1 MPELLMAMSG
11 GVDSSAALLLLKE
24 KYQITGATMLLHTP
38 EDGEGCGSFRE
49 AEDAKAV
56 AEKLGLPHV
65 VLDFRKEFRR
75 RVMEPFSRDYFQGET
90 PNPCIEC
97 NRYLKFGALLEEA
110 QRRNIPYL
118 ATGHYVRKGYDES
131 TGRYYLYKAAD
142 ESKDQS
148 YVLYHLSQHQLA
160 HAVFPLGDYTKPQIR
175 ALAEEAGLI
184 TAKKKDSQDICFVPD
199 GDYVGFLR
207 RFWNQTCPPGK
218 FIDRQGKVLG
228 DHPGIIHYTVGQR
241 KGLGVTFGKPMY
253 VLAKDAARHTV
264 TLGENQELF
273 SRRVLVNR
281 LCWMYLPGIQG
292 PVRVNA
298 KLRYNMKEQ
307 PCTVIPHGED
317 RVVLEFDTPQR
328 AAAPGQSAVFYL
340 GNKVAGG
347 GVIVSAL
354 PEE

>member
-1 MPELLMAMSG
+1 
-11 GVDSSAALLLLKE
+11 
-24 KYQITGATMLLHTP
+24 
-38 EDGEGCGSFRE
+38 
-49 AEDAKAV
+49 
-56 AEKLGLPHV
+56 
-65 VLDFRKEFRR
+65 
-75 RVMEPFSRDYFQGET
+75 
-90 PNPCIEC
+90 
-97 NRYLKFGALLEEA
+97 
-110 QRRNIPYL
+110 
-118 ATGHYVRKGYDES
+118 
-131 TGRYYLYKAAD
+131 
-142 ESKDQS
+142 
-148 YVLYHLSQHQLA
+148 
-160 HAVFPLGDYTKPQIR
+160 
-175 ALAEEAGLI
+175 
-184 TAKKKDSQDICFVPD
+184 
-199 GDYVGFLR
+199 
-207 RFWNQTCPPGK
+207 
-218 FIDRQGKVLG
+218 
-228 DHPGIIHYTVGQR
+228 
-241 KGLGVTFGKPMY
+241 MY

-307 PCTVIPHGED
+307 PCTVIPDGED

>member
-24 KYQITGATMLLHTP
+24 KYQITGATMLLYTP
-38 EDGEGCGSFRE
+38 EDGEGCGSFR
-49 AEDAKAV
+49 KRRTPKRWRK
-56 AEKLGLPHV
+56 KLGLPHV

-307 PCTVIPHGED
+307 PCTVIPDGED

>member
-1 MPELLMAMSG
+1 MAMSG

-24 KYQITGATMLLHTP
+24 QYQITGATMLLYSP
-38 EDGEGCGSFRE
+38 SDQQGCGSFRE

-56 AEKLGLPHV
+56 ADKLGLPHLT
-65 VLDFRKEFRR
+65 LDFRAEFRR

-110 QRRNIPYL
+110 LKRNIPYL
-118 ATGHYVRKGYDES
+118 ATGHYVRKGYDPAS
-131 TGRYYLYKAAD
+131 GRYYLYKAAD

-148 YVLYHLSQHQLA
+148 YVLYHLSQRQLA
-160 HAVFPLGDYTKPQIR
+160 HAVFPLGEYTKPQIR
-175 ALAEEAGLI
+175 ALAEQAGLV

-207 RFWNQTCPPGK
+207 RFAPQTCPPGK
-218 FIDRQGKVLG
+218 FIDRQGRELG
-228 DHPGIIHYTVGQR
+228 EHPGIIYYTVGQR

-273 SRRVLVNR
+273 SRRVLVDR
-281 LCWMYLPGIQG
+281 LCWMYLPGITE
-292 PVRVNA
+292 PVRVQA

-307 PCTVIPHGED
+307 PCTLIPYGSD
-317 RVVLEFDTPQR
+317 QVVLEFDAPQR

-340 GNKVAGG
+340 EDKVAGG
-347 GVIVSAL
+347 GVIVSSL
-354 PEE
+354 PEQ